1 MDSPLLGLLLL
12 GALVAAPLLLRRFK
26 GAQPG
31 GVRVVGRTALH
42 KNAVIAVV
50 EVGGRRLLLGAGEKG
65 IELLTEL
72 DDEPATAGEVVAVNL
87 DEDRATP
94 VLDLS
99 SLERMDVARQHP
111 WSTATTGSDDALD
124 ALLGPVGSSTTSS
137 VGPRIGLVDRLR
149 HMTVRV
155 SQPQRGAGRP
165 FRASPRR

>member
-31 GVRVVGRTALH
+31 GVRVLGRTALH

-72 DDEPATAGEVVAVNL
+72 DDEPAAAGDAVAVTGGRPAPAL
-87 DEDRATP
+87 E
-94 VLDLS
+94 LS

-111 WSTATTGSDDALD
+111 WSTTTAGSDDALD

-137 VGPRIGLVDRLR
+137 AGPGIGLVDRLR

-165 FRASPRR
+165 FRASLRR

>member
-12 GALVAAPLLLRRFK
+12 GALAAAPLLLRRFK

-31 GVRVVGRTALH
+31 GVRVLGRTALH
-42 KNAVIAVV
+42 KNAVVAVV
-50 EVGGRRLLLGAGEKG
+50 EVGGRRLLLGAGDKG

-72 DDEPATAGEVVAVNL
+72 DAESADAGDAVAVP
-87 DEDRATP
+87 EGRPAP

-99 SLERMDVARQHP
+99 SLERTDVARQHT
-111 WSTATTGSDDALD
+111 WSTTTGSDEALD
-124 ALLGPVGSSTTSS
+124 ALLGPVGSSTTQS
-137 VGPRIGLVDRLR
+137 VGPGIGLVDRLR

-165 FRASPRR
+165 FRASLRR

>member
-12 GALVAAPLLLRRFK
+12 GALAAAPLLLRRLK

-31 GVRVVGRTALH
+31 GVRVLGRTALH

-72 DDEPATAGEVVAVNL
+72 DDDAATDAAESISVP
-87 DEDRATP
+87 EDRQAP

-111 WSTATTGSDDALD
+111 WSTATSGSEDALD
-124 ALLGPVGSSTTSS
+124 ALLGPVGSATTHTE
-137 VGPRIGLVDRLR
+137 GPGIGLVDRLR

-165 FRASPRR
+165 FRAALRR